1 MIAPL
6 GNAYRKT
13 VVTCDLRSTG
23 RREMKFFDAPL
34 ELLASTRLVERFIEY
49 AKIETTSD
57 GACEKCPS
65 TERQF
70 DLARLVVAQLKE
82 LGAADA
88 AVDESCYVTA
98 TVPGK
103 GAKVVGLIAHVDTS
117 PAASGKDVKPTF
129 HRDYDGKPIRLPAGV
144 VIDPADNPELARCV
158 GDTVITSDGSTLL
171 GADDKAGI
179 AVIVAAVEYL
189 MAHPEVPRPT
199 IRIGLT
205 PDEEIGRGH
214 AKFPLEKFG
223 ADVAFTLDGTFDGE
237 INIETFEAY
246 SAFVTVKGVAT
257 HPGTAK
263 GKMVNALRYMAKL
276 LDRLPEAARP
286 ERTEGREG
294 FIHPYELS
302 GDATSCKCHLILR
315 DFEEEKVKALGEE
328 LKALA
333 AEVAAEEPRLK
344 IDVDIQFS
352 YPNMFKFLKDKP
364 EIRERLEAAVRGA
377 GLQPDLVPI
386 RGGTDG
392 ATLSRKGLPTPNIF
406 AGGMNFHG
414 PTEWISTRSMGLSL
428 CTVLNLLGLYAE

>member
-1 MIAPL
+1 
-6 GNAYRKT
+6 
-13 VVTCDLRSTG
+13 
-23 RREMKFFDAPL
+23 MKFFDAPL
-34 ELLASTRLVERFIEY
+34 ELLESTKLIDRFVEY

-57 GACEKCPS
+57 GNSEKCPS
-65 TERQF
+65 TDRQF
-70 DLARLVVAQLKE
+70 ELAHLLVAQLK
-82 LGAADA
+82 GFGVSDA

-103 GAKVVGLIAHVDTS
+103 GPKAIGLIAHLDTS

-129 HRDYDGKPIRLPAGV
+129 HQKYDGKPIRLGAGV
-144 VIDPADNPELARCV
+144 VIDPKDNPDLARCV
-158 GDTVITSDGSTLL
+158 GDTIITADGTTLL

-179 AVIVAAVEYL
+179 AVIMAAVEHL
-189 MAHPEVPRPT
+189 MAHPELPRPT
-199 IRIGLT
+199 IKIGIT

-214 AKFPLEKFG
+214 AKFPLDRFG

-246 SAFVTVKGVAT
+246 SAFVTVKGVST

-276 LDRLPEAARP
+276 LDRLPEGARP

-294 FIHPYELS
+294 FIHPIELS

-315 DFEEEKVKALGEE
+315 DFEEAKVKALGEE
-328 LKALA
+328 LKAIA
-333 AEVAAEEPRLK
+333 AKVAAEEPRLK

-352 YPNMFKFLKDKP
+352 YPNMHKFLKDKP

-377 GLQPDLVPI
+377 GLTPDLVPI

-392 ATLSRKGLPTPNIF
+392 ASLSRKGLPTPNIF

-414 PTEWISTRSMGLSL
+414 PTEWISTRSMGLAL
-428 CTVLNLLGLYAE
+428 CTVLNLLGLYAK